1 MPDRAVRSGEFPKAS
16 IMTSSDTARPGVTYL
31 AIMGLLTSI
40 GALATDIMLPA
51 LGVMGRD
58 LGVDDINH
66 TTLVV
71 TLFFLGMALG
81 QLVVGPLSDAYGR
94 KPVVIWG
101 YGLFVAG
108 CVLSLLAES
117 WALMVA
123 ARFLQGL
130 GASAPRIVAVAIVRD
145 EYKGRVMARI
155 MSIIMAI
162 FILAPII
169 APLMGQ
175 GLIYLGGWPATFAG
189 LILVAVPSALLFA
202 RALPE
207 TLPPARRRR
216 FTPAIIIDG
225 VIEVC
230 SQRVTVIY
238 MMVMGLIGGPFI
250 AYLASSRQIFQD
262 IYGVGDLFV
271 VYFALGSIAAGAA
284 SLLNARLVMRHGMRR
299 LTGIATTGLTIVS
312 AALWS
317 WMAMGGHADFV
328 MFMAWQTSFIFCIG
342 MTFGNLQSLA
352 MEPLGHVAGLAA
364 AIFGAVSTLISLP
377 LSWLVSFYFDN
388 SITPLV
394 GGFAVAGAAS
404 LCLMVFA
411 GRRSKTGA

>member
-1 MPDRAVRSGEFPKAS
+1 
-16 IMTSSDTARPGVTYL
+16 MTSSDAGRPGVIYL

-51 LGVMGRD
+51 LGMMGRD
-58 LGVDDINH
+58 LGVGDVNH

-71 TLFFLGMALG
+71 TIFFLGMALG
-81 QLVVGPLSDAYGR
+81 QLVVGPLSDAFGR
-94 KPVVIWG
+94 KPVVVWG
-101 YGLFVAG
+101 YALFCLG
-108 CVLSLLAES
+108 CLISLLADS

-175 GLIYLGGWPATFAG
+175 GLIYLGGWQATFAG
-189 LILVAVPSALLFA
+189 LILVAMPSAVLFA

-207 TLPPARRRR
+207 TLPPSRRRR
-216 FTPAIIIDG
+216 FTLAIIIDG
-225 VIEVC
+225 IIQVC
-230 SQRVTVIY
+230 SQRVTIIY
-238 MMVMGLIGGPFI
+238 MLVMGLIGGPFI

-271 VYFALGSIAAGAA
+271 LFFALGSISAGAA

-299 LTGIATTGLTIVS
+299 LTGIATTALTLLS
-312 AALWS
+312 AALWG
-317 WMAMGGHADFV
+317 WTALGGHADFIL
-328 MFMAWQTSFIFCIG
+328 FMIWQTGFIFCIG
-342 MTFGNLQSLA
+342 MIFGNLQSLA

-377 LSWLVSFYFDN
+377 LSWLISGHFDT

-394 GGFAVAGAAS
+394 SGFALAGATSLGLMAVAGRRDAS
-404 LCLMVFA
+404 A
-411 GRRSKTGA
+411 G

>member
-1 MPDRAVRSGEFPKAS
+1 
-16 IMTSSDTARPGVTYL
+16 MTSSDMARPGVIYL
-31 AIMGLLTSI
+31 AIMGLLTSV

-51 LGVMGRD
+51 LGMMGRD
-58 LGVDDINH
+58 LGIGDINH

-71 TLFFLGMALG
+71 TIFFLGMALG

-101 YGLFVAG
+101 YGLFVVG
-108 CVLSLLAES
+108 CILSLLAEN
-117 WALMVA
+117 WTVMVA

-155 MSIIMAI
+155 MSIVMAI

-207 TLPPARRRR
+207 TLPPSRRRR
-216 FTPAIIIDG
+216 FTPAIITDG
-225 VIEVC
+225 IIQVC

-238 MMVMGLIGGPFI
+238 MLVMGLVGGPFI

-271 VYFALGSIAAGAA
+271 VFFALGSISAGAA
-284 SLLNARLVMRHGMRR
+284 SLLNARLVMNHGMRR
-299 LTGIATTGLTIVS
+299 LTAVATTALTLVS
-312 AALWS
+312 AALWA
-317 WMAMGGHADFV
+317 WMAMGGHADFLL
-328 MFMAWQTSFIFCIG
+328 FMAWQTSFIFCIG
-342 MTFGNLQSLA
+342 MIFGNLQSLA

-377 LSWLVSFYFDN
+377 LSWLVSGHFDN
-388 SITPLV
+388 SIAPLV
-394 GGFAVAGAAS
+394 GGFAIAGAAS
-404 LCLMVFA
+404 LALMA
-411 GRRSKTGA
+411 LARRQTGP